1 RRRHHRRGRVREAGR
16 ARLESLTA
24 HPITARS
31 VAGLLTRSGRQR
43 DPPARRCTKG
53 QGPAGEEG
61 ANYGDESHI
70 LCVYVGLAGETAPGR
85 PVKSG
90 LYRMAVGDDRWELL
104 TRGLP
109 SGPLP
114 RTLSTARPCAT
125 SGGEVFGS
133 DDGGQSWAERHLPDG
148 ATQVYAMGCA

>member
-1 RRRHHRRGRVREAGR
+1 
-16 ARLESLTA
+16 
-24 HPITARS
+24 
-31 VAGLLTRSGRQR
+31 LTRSGRQR

-90 LYRMAVGDDRWELL
+90 LYRMAVGDDRWEFL

-125 SGGEVFGS
+125 SGGEVFAS

>member
-1 RRRHHRRGRVREAGR
+1 TWSGRRRHHRRGRVREAGR

-53 QGPAGEEG
+53 QGPACEEG

-109 SGPLP
+109 SG
-114 RTLSTARPCAT
+114 RWHTEHRQTVCDVRR
-125 SGGEVFGS
+125 GGCS
-133 DDGGQSWAERHLPDG
+133 P
-148 ATQVYAMGCA
+148 